1 MAINNNPSQPAYL
14 IPGLPSGMGAS
25 KGVGTDANGNLQSN
39 DVREVLGANRTYY
52 VATTGSDSNSG
63 LSAGSPFLTIQKAIN
78 TIYTLD
84 LNSYTVTVQL
94 ADGTYTA
101 GMTFT
106 KPIVGG
112 TVQVIGNTTT
122 PNNVVISTSTA
133 NAIYVENYPYTLVFS
148 GMQLT
153 TTGGSNNCLYALNT
167 PSTITLN
174 KVNFGA
180 AGLSHI
186 YGFGN
191 VIINNATNTNYEIS
205 GGAFR
210 HVNMQNGAQFSFVL
224 GTVTLT
230 GTPAFSST
238 FCAAQNRSGAY
249 WYQPVFSGS
258 ATGYRY
264 YVTTQSIV
272 NTYGGGATF
281 LPGSLAGIVDTPS
294 YGVYA

>member
-1 MAINNNPSQPAYL
+1 MAINNNPAQPAYL

-39 DVREVLGANRTYY
+39 VVREVLGANRTYY

-112 TVQVIGNTTT
+112 DVQVVGNTTT
-122 PNNVVISTSTA
+122 PNNVVINVA
-133 NAIYVENYPYTLVFS
+133 AGNAIYIIDYSYVLKFS
-148 GMQLT
+148 GMNLT
-153 TTGGSNNCLYALNT
+153 NGGTASDNCIYAYQTNSSILL
-167 PSTITLN
+167 S
-174 KVNFGA
+174 KVNFGSST
-180 AGLSHI
+180 GVHI

-191 VIINNATNTNYEIS
+191 VLIANDTNVGYEIS
-205 GGAFR
+205 GGALR
-210 HVNMQNGAQFSFVL
+210 HVDMRNGAQFSFVL
-224 GTVTLT
+224 GTVTIT
-230 GTPAFSST
+230 GTPAFSQFSFT
-238 FCAAQNRSGAY
+238 INGSGIY
-249 WYQPVFSGS
+249 WFQPVFSGS
-258 ATGYRY
+258 ATGQRY
-264 YVTTQSIV
+264 YAASLSII

-281 LPGSLAGIVDTPS
+281 LPGSTAGAVDAAT

>member
-39 DVREVLGANRTYY
+39 VVREVLGANRTYY

-112 TVQVIGNTTT
+112 TVQVVGNTTT

-133 NAIYVENYPYTLVFS
+133 NAIYVESFPYNLKFS

-167 PSTITLN
+167 PSNITLS

-180 AGLSHI
+180 AGGVHI

-191 VIINNATNTNYEIS
+191 VAINNETNVSYEIS
-205 GGAFR
+205 GGATR
-210 HVNMQNGAQFSFVL
+210 HVDMRNGAKFSFVL

-230 GTPAFSST
+230 GTPAFSQFSY
-238 FCAAQNRSGAY
+238 AINSSGVY
-249 WYQPVFSGS
+249 WFQPVFSGS
-258 ATGYRY
+258 ATGQRY
-264 YVTTQSIV
+264 YVASLSMI

-281 LPGSLAGIVDTPS
+281 LPGSTAGVVDAPS